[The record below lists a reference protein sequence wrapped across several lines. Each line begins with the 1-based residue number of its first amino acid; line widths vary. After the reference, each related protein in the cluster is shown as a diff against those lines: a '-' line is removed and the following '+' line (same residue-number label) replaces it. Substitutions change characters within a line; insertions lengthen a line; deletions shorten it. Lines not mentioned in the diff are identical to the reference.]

1 MTGPTPFSSSATA
14 SASASSPSTSS
25 GSTFSGS
32 TSSAHEPAH
41 DPVPAALTSE
51 PKPFFGL
58 DIPFMRILGLVPL
71 SIDGDTAIARM
82 PYDPRLGNSRG
93 DFHGGALMGALDFM
107 LSVPARAHDLQGVG
121 VVTVEMNT
129 HFIASARSDV
139 TVRSRLIR
147 RGGRIAFCEGEVV
160 DADGMVLCVGRGVF
174 RMVARDREGG

>member
-1 MTGPTPFSSSATA
+1 MTGPTPFSSSSSAPSTGSSSTA
-14 SASASSPSTSS
+14 SA
-25 GSTFSGS
+25 S
-32 TSSAHEPAH
+32 TSSAHGPA
-41 DPVPAALTSE
+41 PAALTSE

-71 SIDGDTAIARM
+71 SIDGDTAVARM

-107 LSVPARAHDLQGVG
+107 LSVPARTHDLQGVG